1 MWRHLL
7 LLGFLAFLLPL
18 WASGAD
24 DKKTGGTSKKE
35 DMLDADKLS
44 PGRFSGKLLSLP
56 APNSSFN
63 VEVPTNR
70 LELKNPG
77 QAVNPTVQKAF
88 SAYTRDVQRVNQ
100 LQNQV
105 QQATNP
111 KAYQQAMQQL
121 QNAMNQA
128 EQALNNAMQ
137 AAQNPANSPYKVVTD
152 KKTVEFHTGEQMVV
166 RTLMLPL
173 EYDDKGQPKKYSPE
187 DVKKLKG
194 PDPKMPGYEAKL
206 EDLKTGTNVLIT
218 LGPTEASSTGKKD
231 PEKKDPDKKE
241 PEKKDADKPA
251 TPNADMTHRTVVTM
265 ILILNA
271 EDHAATTR
279 PDKKGK
285 K

>member
-1 MWRHLL
+1 M
-7 LLGFLAFLLPL
+7 
-18 WASGAD
+18 
-24 DKKTGGTSKKE
+24 
-35 DMLDADKLS
+35 
-44 PGRFSGKLLSLP
+44 
-56 APNSSFN
+56 
-63 VEVPTNR
+63 
-70 LELKNPG
+70 
-77 QAVNPTVQKAF
+77 
-88 SAYTRDVQRVNQ
+88 QRVNQ

-128 EQALNNAMQ
+128 EQALTNALQ

-152 KKTVEFHTGEQMVV
+152 KKVVEFHTGEQMAV
-166 RTLMLPL
+166 RTLLLPL

-231 PEKKDPDKKE
+231 PEKKDPEKKD
-241 PEKKDADKPA
+241 PEKKDPEKKDPDKTA
-251 TPNADMTHRTVVTM
+251 TANADMTHRTIVTM
-265 ILILNA
+265 ILILNT
-271 EDHAATTR
+271 DDNAATSTR

>member
-1 MWRHLL
+1 M
-7 LLGFLAFLLPL
+7 
-18 WASGAD
+18 
-24 DKKTGGTSKKE
+24 
-35 DMLDADKLS
+35 
-44 PGRFSGKLLSLP
+44 
-56 APNSSFN
+56 
-63 VEVPTNR
+63 
-70 LELKNPG
+70 
-77 QAVNPTVQKAF
+77 
-88 SAYTRDVQRVNQ
+88 QRVNQ

-128 EQALNNAMQ
+128 EQALTNALQ

-152 KKTVEFHTGEQMVV
+152 KKVVEFHTGEQMAV
-166 RTLMLPL
+166 RTLLLPL

-241 PEKKDADKPA
+241 PEEDRERRQDRHGQRGH
-251 TPNADMTHRTVVTM
+251 DSSHRRHH
-265 ILILNA
+265 
-271 EDHAATTR
+271 DPDPQHGRQRCHQHAARQEGQEIGPEVHANNGRRSRQGKRRPFRCRTLAFHDLGAFTTPWRFRAPLLPR
-279 PDKKGK
+279 PLAFFSSLRFPRWPTRAQNRVMQTPQR
-285 K
+285 